1 MKLEKCQSWNHHR
14 ISRERK
20 KLFASRFHSEK
31 TFIFLF
37 IVSFICVATNGRA
50 RRASTSRPDAM
61 CVSFLDSAQRKDF
74 YTHGWVSPSAS
85 SSSSFFSVPA
95 NGDTSIE
102 LNNHLMYGAQSEK
115 TTASHW
121 SSFNSESECLPRPE
135 TRFFS
140 LSYHDD
146 DGRASKGLTSS
157 SRAIPQVDL
166 EWEREILSSL
176 GEAELRAKIE
186 SSSGR
191 FAIHFHSAHI
201 RTNSK
206 WSFFR
211 LFASRSS
218 PMHTKY

>member
-1 MKLEKCQSWNHHR
+1 VKRQQQAIDLLSIANPSAC
-14 ISRERK
+14 
-20 KLFASRFHSEK
+20 LG
-31 TFIFLF
+31 L
-37 IVSFICVATNGRA
+37 
-50 RRASTSRPDAM
+50 RRA
-61 CVSFLDSAQRKDF
+61 
-74 YTHGWVSPSAS
+74 
-85 SSSSFFSVPA
+85 
-95 NGDTSIE
+95 
-102 LNNHLMYGAQSEK
+102 
-115 TTASHW
+115 
-121 SSFNSESECLPRPE
+121 
-135 TRFFS
+135 FFS

-206 WSFFR
+206 
-211 LFASRSS
+211 
-218 PMHTKY
+218 